1 MTLRNVTNI
10 FFNIMTENEIAYQ
23 IVGASLDLHRE
34 VGPGLLES
42 AYESALLYELRERG
56 LSVKQQCAMPFII
69 RT

>member
-42 AYESALLYELRERG
+42 AYMNQHFYTNCEKEVYL
-56 LSVKQQCAMPFII
+56 
-69 RT
+69 